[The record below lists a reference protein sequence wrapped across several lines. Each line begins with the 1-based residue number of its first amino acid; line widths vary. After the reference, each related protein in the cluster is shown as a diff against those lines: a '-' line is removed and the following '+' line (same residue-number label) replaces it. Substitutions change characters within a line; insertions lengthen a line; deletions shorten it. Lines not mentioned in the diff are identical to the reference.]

1 MEAAK
6 LACQRRL
13 IIIYKERMF
22 IKMYSK
28 ETTQL
33 NLEND
38 PKNLFKPL

>member
-13 IIIYKERMF
+13 MIIYKERMF
-22 IKMYSK
+22 IKMYSE

-33 NLEND
+33 NLEKD